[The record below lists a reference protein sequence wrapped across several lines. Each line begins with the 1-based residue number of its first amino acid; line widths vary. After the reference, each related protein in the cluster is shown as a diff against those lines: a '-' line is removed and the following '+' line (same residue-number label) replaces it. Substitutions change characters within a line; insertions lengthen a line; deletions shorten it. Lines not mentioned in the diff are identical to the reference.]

1 LKYDLLVKDAM
12 VVIPYYGVCASDIG
26 IFDGKVSAVGLNL
39 DSKKADSV
47 IDAKG
52 KYVFPGAID
61 THTHFGISLP
71 FYEDFE
77 NESAAAARGGAT
89 TFLSLL
95 KVDDFAEGSPSY
107 EVIFTDIIERL
118 KEKSTVDYS
127 FHFQIPSLSHA
138 DKVPL
143 YYHKLGI
150 QSFKVYMV
158 YKDRKKAPGVDD
170 GIILY
175 LLKIA
180 GRMEKKPLIMIH
192 AECEEIIRLTTEE
205 VKNRGLEGLKAWN
218 AARPSISEAHGI
230 IRTCYMARAADAPI
244 YIVHVSTVEGLN
256 IIEREKWMG
265 TEVIAETCPQYL
277 VLNEDMKG
285 NLGKINPPIRK
296 KEDVEALWE
305 GIKKGTI
312 TCIGTDHGSKLIKMK
327 QGSIWEASLGFPG
340 IGTMFPLILS
350 EGMKRGL
357 SLVKIAEICSSNN
370 ARTFGMFPR
379 KGTICIGSDADLV
392 VVDLERSWM
401 INPKILY
408 ELSDFTPYDGI
419 EVKGYPLITI
429 LRGNVIFEKG
439 EILLKGKG
447 EFIPRFP

>member
-1 LKYDLLVKDAM
+1 MA
-12 VVIPYYGVCASDIG
+12 VIPYCGVFTSDIG
-26 IFDGKVSAVGLNL
+26 ILDGKISAMGLNL
-39 DSKKADSV
+39 YSKNADSV
-47 IDAKG
+47 IDARG

-77 NESAAAARGGAT
+77 KESTAAARGGVTA
-89 TFLSLL
+89 FISLL
-95 KVDDFAEGSPSY
+95 KVEDFAERSSSY
-107 EVIFTDIIERL
+107 AGIFTDVIGRL
-118 KEKSTVDYS
+118 IGKSTVDYS
-127 FHFQIPSLSHA
+127 FHFQIPSLFHA
-138 DKVPL
+138 DEIPI
-143 YYHKLGI
+143 YYCKLGI

-170 GIILY
+170 GIIFY
-175 LLKIA
+175 LLKTA
-180 GRMEKKPLIMIH
+180 GRMEKKPIIMIH
-192 AECEEIIRLTTEE
+192 AESEEIIRLATEE
-205 VKNRGLEGLKAWN
+205 AKNGGLNGLKAWN
-218 AARPSISEAHGI
+218 AARPNISEAHGI
-230 IRTCYMARAADAPI
+230 IRACYLARTVNTPV

-256 IIEREKWMG
+256 IIEREKGMG

-285 NLGKINPPIRK
+285 NFGKINPPIRR

-305 GIKKGTI
+305 GIKKGII

-327 QGSIWEASLGFPG
+327 EGSIWEASLGFPG

-357 SLVKIAEICSSNN
+357 SLVKIAEICSLNN
-370 ARTFGMFPR
+370 ARTFGMFPK
-379 KGTICIGSDADLV
+379 KGTICIGGDADLV
-392 VVDLERSWM
+392 VVDLERSWR
-401 INPKILY
+401 INPKKLY

-429 LRGNVIFEKG
+429 VRGKVIFKEG